1 MARRKSFLEQMWAG
15 SEGAKAQR
23 ERENRKIEEHVA
35 RSAER
40 ARARTAAADAAK
52 QAKQADADRVR
63 GEQELARIDRE
74 RAQGQLTADLQD
86 RNEGLQYYLRR
97 LSQVLQDR
105 ERVPGYVLEEVGESF
120 LRGGADEFGEA
131 VERALSDSRY
141 PSSVG
146 SRTAVLAYRPE
157 VRELIIERELPRTSA
172 IPVEQEYRLVR
183 GEVTSVPRRPAE
195 VRHLYGQ
202 LLARVALRTVAE
214 AFALTPAAL
223 VDSVVLNGRVTAVDQ
238 ATGQPVHPHLLS
250 VQFTRRT
257 FAGLHLDAPEL
268 DPELCLRRHNAQ
280 ISPHPHDLVPVKP
293 LLYYDLE
300 RYKTIAGLD
309 LLVDLDHRL
318 DLLTLDP
325 GEFETL
331 VRTLFEARGL
341 RSWQTQSSRDD
352 GIDAIAVN
360 EDPVVG
366 GVTIIQAK
374 RYSKVVPFESVTAL
388 AGVLHHNK
396 EAVRG
401 ILVTTSW
408 VGLTSRQ
415 FAQENRIQIIEGRE
429 LKQLLAEHLNMD
441 VLIGLPK
448 LPPGWE
454 RAEVA

>member
-15 SEGAKAQR
+15 SQQR
-23 ERENRKIEEHVA
+23 ERENRKVEEHVVK
-35 RSAER
+35 SAEQ

-63 GEQELARIDRE
+63 GEREQARADRE
-74 RAQGQLTADLQD
+74 RAQGELAADVQD
-86 RNEGLQYYLRR
+86 RNDGLQFYLRR
-97 LSQVLQDR
+97 LSQMLQDR
-105 ERVPGYVLEEVGESF
+105 ERVPAYVLDELGESF
-120 LRGGADEFGEA
+120 LHGGAEEFAEA
-131 VERALSDSRY
+131 VGRALSDSRY
-141 PSSVG
+141 PPSVP

-157 VRELIIERELPRTSA
+157 LRQLIIERELPRTSA
-172 IPVEQEYRLVR
+172 IPAEEGYRMVR

-195 VRHLYGQ
+195 VRHMYGQ

-214 AFALTPAAL
+214 AFALTPATL
-223 VDSVVLNGRVTAVDQ
+223 VDSVVLNGRVSAVDQ
-238 ATGQPVHPHLLS
+238 APGQPIHPHLLS

-257 FAGLHLDAPEL
+257 FAGLHLDATGF
-268 DPELCLRRHNAQ
+268 DPELCLRRNNAQ
-280 ISPHPHDLVPVKP
+280 LSPHPYDLVPVRP
-293 LLYYDLE
+293 LPYDDLE
-300 RYKTIAGLD
+300 HYKTIAGLD
-309 LLVDLDHRL
+309 LLVDLDRRL
-318 DLLTLDP
+318 DLLSLEPT
-325 GEFETL
+325 EFETL
-331 VRTLFEARGL
+331 VRQLFEARGL
-341 RSWQTQSSRDD
+341 TSWQTQVSRDD
-352 GIDAIAVN
+352 GVDAIAVN

-396 EAVRG
+396 AAVRG

-408 VGLTSRQ
+408 VGPNSRQ
-415 FAQENRIQIIEGRE
+415 FAQDNRIQIIEGRE